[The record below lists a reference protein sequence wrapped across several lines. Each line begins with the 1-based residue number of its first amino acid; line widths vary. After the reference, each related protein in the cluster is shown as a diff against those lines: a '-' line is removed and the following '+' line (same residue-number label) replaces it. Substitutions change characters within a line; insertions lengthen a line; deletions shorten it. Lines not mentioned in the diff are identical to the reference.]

1 MNFRSAKNL
10 SKIRKITLWGAKR
23 RSVSLFLVG
32 PAECAG
38 LPGEVRRGQAP
49 PNLQGFAGDAKEF
62 WNFGEFGSLANLA
75 EMSLANL
82 ERRFGEFGNL
92 ENLEI

>member
-1 MNFRSAKNL
+1 ME
-10 SKIRKITLWGAKR
+10 
-23 RSVSLFLVG
+23 SVPLFLVG

-49 PNLQGFAGDAKEF
+49 PNLQGFARDAKEF
-62 WNFGEFGSLANLA
+62 RNFGEFGSLANLA

-82 ERRFGEFGNL
+82 ERIFGEFGSL